1 MATLRDVARRAG
13 VSVATASRVASG
25 ALPVRP
31 ETRDRVERAMRDLLY
46 VPPGRR
52 PDTGLIGVL
61 VPELANP
68 IFPALAQAIE
78 TRAAPDGLAS
88 ILCNTG
94 EAAFREVDY
103 VHMLLDRRVQGMIF
117 IACEMTNLRGDHG
130 HYAKLVGEG
139 ARLVF
144 VNGALHTLDVPSV
157 GVDERAAGEI
167 ATQHLVELGHR
178 RIGFVAG
185 LEHYLPTQLKATGR
199 ESALR
204 AAGLDGEGLVAYAP
218 FGVDERAA
226 GEIAT
231 QHLVELGHRR
241 IGFVAGLEHYL
252 PTQLK
257 ATGRESA
264 LRSAGLDPDGLVAYA
279 PFSVDG
285 GRAGLAALLSRPE
298 PPTAVIC
305 SSDLMAIGALH
316 EAGRRGLSVPG
327 ELSIVGFD
335 GIDATTWTEPALTT
349 VEQPIAEIAD
359 TAVET
364 LQSLIAEPD
373 RPVPNSYFRPVLRV
387 RGTSSPPAGS
397 RVRRSAATT
406 S

>member
-1 MATLRDVARRAG
+1 
-13 VSVATASRVASG
+13 
-25 ALPVRP
+25 VRP
-31 ETRDRVERAMRDLLY
+31 ETRERVERAMRELLY

-52 PDTGLIGVL
+52 ADTGLIGVL

-130 HYAKLVGEG
+130 HYARLVEEG

-157 GVDERAAGEI
+157 GVDERAAGEV
-167 ATQHLVELGHR
+167 ATQHLVELGHE

-185 LEHYLPTQLKATGR
+185 PLHYLPTQLKQAGR
-199 ESALR
+199 ETAL
-204 AAGLDGEGLVAYAP
+204 AS
-218 FGVDERAA
+218 
-226 GEIAT
+226 
-231 QHLVELGHRR
+231 
-241 IGFVAGLEHYL
+241 AGLE
-252 PTQLK
+252 
-257 ATGRESA
+257 
-264 LRSAGLDPDGLVAYA
+264 DGLVAHGS
-279 PFSVDG
+279 FSVEG
-285 GRAGLAALLSRPE
+285 GRHALAALLSRPE

-316 EAGRRGLSVPG
+316 EADRRGIRVPE

-335 GIDATTWTEPALTT
+335 GIDATTWTAPALTT
-349 VEQPIAEIAD
+349 VEQPIAQIAN
-359 TAVET
+359 TAVST
-364 LQSLIAEPD
+364 LQSLIADPE
-373 RPVPNSYFRPVLRV
+373 RPLPSSYFRPTLRV
-387 RGTSSPPAGS
+387 RGSTAPPAGA
-397 RVRRSAATT
+397 RLRRRAALT

>member
-1 MATLRDVARRAG
+1 MATLRDVAGRAG

-31 ETRDRVERAMRDLLY
+31 ETRERVERAMRELLY

-52 PDTGLIGVL
+52 PASGLIGVL

-103 VHMLLDRRVQGMIF
+103 VHMLLDRRVQGMVF
-117 IACEMTNLRGDHG
+117 VSCEMTNLRGDHG
-130 HYAKLVGEG
+130 HYGKLVEEG

-144 VNGALHTLDVPSV
+144 VNGALHTLDVPEI

-167 ATQHLVELGHR
+167 ATQHLIELGHE

-185 LEHYLPTQLKATGR
+185 LEHYLPTQLKAAGR
-199 ESALR
+199 ETALR
-204 AAGLDGEGLVAYAP
+204 AAGLDADALVAY
-218 FGVDERAA
+218 G
-226 GEIAT
+226 T
-231 QHLVELGHRR
+231 
-241 IGFVAGLEHYL
+241 
-252 PTQLK
+252 
-257 ATGRESA
+257 
-264 LRSAGLDPDGLVAYA
+264 
-279 PFSVDG
+279 FSVDG
-285 GRAGLAALLSRPE
+285 GRRALGQLLSRAG

-316 EAGRRGLSVPG
+316 EATRRRISVPQ

-335 GIDATTWTEPALTT
+335 GIDATTWTSPPLTT
-349 VEQPIAEIAD
+349 VEQPIAQIAD
-359 TAVET
+359 TAVGT
-364 LQSLIAEPD
+364 LEALIADPA
-373 RPVPNSYFRPVLRV
+373 RSVPSSYFRPVLRV
-387 RGTSSPPAGS
+387 RGTTAPPPG
-397 RVRRSAATT
+397 RGRRRPAAT

>member
-1 MATLRDVARRAG
+1 M
-13 VSVATASRVASG
+13 ATASRVASG

-31 ETRDRVERAMRDLLY
+31 ETRERVERAMRELLY

-52 PDTGLIGVL
+52 PETGLIGVL

-130 HYAKLVGEG
+130 HYAKLVDEG

-144 VNGALHTLDVPSV
+144 VNGALHSLSVPSV

-167 ATQHLVELGHR
+167 ATQHLVELGHE

-199 ESALR
+199 DSALR
-204 AAGLDGEGLVAYAP
+204 ASGLDA
-218 FGVDERAA
+218 
-226 GEIAT
+226 
-231 QHLVELGHRR
+231 
-241 IGFVAGLEHYL
+241 
-252 PTQLK
+252 
-257 ATGRESA
+257 
-264 LRSAGLDPDGLVAYA
+264 DGLVAHA

-285 GRAGLAALLSRPE
+285 GRRALADLLQRPG
-298 PPTAVIC
+298 PPTAVLC

-316 EAGRRGLSVPG
+316 EAARRGIRVPDQ
-327 ELSIVGFD
+327 LSIVGFD
-335 GIDATTWTEPALTT
+335 GIDATTWTAPQLTT

-359 TAVET
+359 TAVGT
-364 LQSLIAEPD
+364 LQSLIADPE
-373 RPVPNSYFRPVLRV
+373 RAVPNSYFRPLLRV
-387 RGTSSPPAGS
+387 RGTTAPPTRSSA
-397 RVRRSAATT
+397 RRRAAAT

>member
-25 ALPVRP
+25 ALPVRA
-31 ETRDRVERAMRDLLY
+31 ETRERVERAMRELLY
-46 VPPGRR
+46 VPPVRR
-52 PDTGLIGVL
+52 ADTGLIGVL

-117 IACEMTNLRGDHG
+117 ISCEMTNLRGDHG
-130 HYAKLVGEG
+130 HYGRLVNEG

-157 GVDERAAGEI
+157 GVDERAAGEL
-167 ATQHLVELGHR
+167 ATQHLVELGHER
-178 RIGFVAG
+178 VGFVAG
-185 LEHYLPTQLKATGR
+185 PEHYLPTQLKAAGR
-199 ESALR
+199 ETALR
-204 AAGLDGEGLVAYAP
+204 AAGLDPGGLTAFAT
-218 FGVDERAA
+218 FGVE
-226 GEIAT
+226 
-231 QHLVELGHRR
+231 
-241 IGFVAGLEHYL
+241 
-252 PTQLK
+252 
-257 ATGRESA
+257 
-264 LRSAGLDPDGLVAYA
+264 
-279 PFSVDG
+279 G
-285 GRAGLAALLSRPE
+285 GRSSLATLLSRPD
-298 PPTAVIC
+298 PPTGVIC

-316 EAGRRGLSVPG
+316 EAARRGVRVPE

-335 GIDATTWTEPALTT
+335 GVDATTWTDPPLTT

-359 TAVET
+359 TAVGT
-364 LQSLIAEPD
+364 LQSLIADPE
-373 RPVPNSYFRPVLRV
+373 RPLPSSYFRPVLRV
-387 RGTSSPPAGS
+387 RSSTAPPTVS
-397 RVRRSAATT
+397 SLRRRAAA
-406 S
+406 SS